1 MNPYIQPVKTPHM
14 QAPQKFRAPEDGV
27 PAEEIQ
33 NLNNFCTNPPSGGA
47 SLMEMTLP

>member
-1 MNPYIQPVKTPHM
+1 MNPYNQPVKTPQM
-14 QAPQKFRAPEDGV
+14 QAPWKFTAPEDGV

-33 NLNNFCTNPPSGGA
+33 KIINFCTNPPSGAA